1 MHSPSSLPL
10 STRSCSSVLMVGERH
25 TVDSILV
32 YSDYVC
38 ACTQI
43 IYVYMCVCM
52 YVCIAGSAGDRDAPQ
67 LIIENRAVTV
77 EFARDR
83 DRDFDRSRDHRDP
96 VSGSRHD
103 QTSRRPVKSDWL
115 CDTVSHSFHL

>member
-1 MHSPSSLPL
+1 VKGIQWIVYLCTEIMYEL
-10 STRSCSSVLMVGERH
+10 VLR
-25 TVDSILV
+25 
-32 YSDYVC
+32 Y
-38 ACTQI
+38 
-43 IYVYMCVCM
+43 IYVYMNVYVCMYVCM

-96 VSGSRHD
+96 GSRHD

-115 CDTVSHSFHL
+115 CDTVSHYDEIR